1 MLTQTTRLALWLS
14 GIESACSAGQV
25 GDMGLIPGLG
35 RSPGEGNGNP
45 LQYSYQENPMDRG
58 TWRAKVHGVAELDTT
73 EELSVSI
80 TQTNSLPPRRSYSLT
95 VLVSLR
101 LCSHLKPLHPL
112 QPQAFNFPLV
122 FFLHPPLPLISWHK
136 AIACHS
142 FFTDSSQV

>member
-1 MLTQTTRLALWLS
+1 
-14 GIESACSAGQV
+14 
-25 GDMGLIPGLG
+25 
-35 RSPGEGNGNP
+35 
-45 LQYSYQENPMDRG
+45 MDRG